1 MKNFFKI
8 LGVILIIAGSILAAF
23 TEIPVAEYS
32 GIAVAALGLALAIVS
47 VWTSSSK
54 KTWKEAVA
62 IIAFAVGG
70 LLCGFSQMSAD
81 TVSQLILAVFGV
93 VSLIVGIIVTLVKSK
108 ESAQLLLKGQGKANN
123 FPLKCFMTIYS
134 VCVGK
139 YKSVAES
146 KSDDKKIKSYGITS
160 YLFKIDDCYTLKI
173 FTTPAEEKAKS
184 LCNYF
189 KKLGLPAFVC

>member
-1 MKNFFKI
+1 
-8 LGVILIIAGSILAAF
+8 
-23 TEIPVAEYS
+23 
-32 GIAVAALGLALAIVS
+32 
-47 VWTSSSK
+47 
-54 KTWKEAVA
+54 
-62 IIAFAVGG
+62 
-70 LLCGFSQMSAD
+70 
-81 TVSQLILAVFGV
+81 
-93 VSLIVGIIVTLVKSK
+93 
-108 ESAQLLLKGQGKANN
+108 
-123 FPLKCFMTIYS
+123 MTIYS

-173 FTTPAEEKAKS
+173 FTTPVEEKAKS

>member
-23 TEIPVAEYS
+23 TKIPVAEYS

-108 ESAQLLLKGQGKANN
+108 ESA
-123 FPLKCFMTIYS
+123 
-134 VCVGK
+134 
-139 YKSVAES
+139 
-146 KSDDKKIKSYGITS
+146 
-160 YLFKIDDCYTLKI
+160 
-173 FTTPAEEKAKS
+173 
-184 LCNYF
+184 
-189 KKLGLPAFVC
+189 